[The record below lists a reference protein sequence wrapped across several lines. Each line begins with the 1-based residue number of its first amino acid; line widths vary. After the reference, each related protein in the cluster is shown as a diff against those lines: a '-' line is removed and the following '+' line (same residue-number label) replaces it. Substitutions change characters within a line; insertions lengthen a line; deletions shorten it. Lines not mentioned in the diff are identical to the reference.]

1 MAVADPQQ
9 TQYLKTGEEY
19 VKSLQD
25 DREVYYKGER
35 VEDVTT
41 HVATGGGIREIAAVY
56 DDQFDAQAQNVLTYV
71 RDDGARVTSSYLIP
85 RTRDDLRFRREGIKH
100 VARATWGTHG
110 RGIDMIAT
118 LPLGM
123 LGELPSFKREC
134 PEFAENIHWYL
145 KHAEENNI
153 HLGETIVDPQGFR
166 SRAAGTAPETPA
178 PERATARIVK
188 EDSTGIWISG
198 VKGVGTCV
206 PQANELVLGS
216 LPPAA
221 RRGELLGLRARRL
234 PGPADVLPRA
244 GAPAGRQRLRPPAD
258 LARRGDRVDRRLR
271 QPLRARA
278 SGSWPRARAR
288 CTA

>member
-100 VARATWGTHG
+100 VAR
-110 RGIDMIAT
+110 
-118 LPLGM
+118 
-123 LGELPSFKREC
+123 
-134 PEFAENIHWYL
+134 
-145 KHAEENNI
+145 
-153 HLGETIVDPQGFR
+153 
-166 SRAAGTAPETPA
+166 
-178 PERATARIVK
+178 
-188 EDSTGIWISG
+188 ST
-198 VKGVGTCV
+198 
-206 PQANELVLGS
+206 
-216 LPPAA
+216 
-221 RRGELLGLRARRL
+221 
-234 PGPADVLPRA
+234 
-244 GAPAGRQRLRPPAD
+244 
-258 LARRGDRVDRRLR
+258 
-271 QPLRARA
+271 
-278 SGSWPRARAR
+278 
-288 CTA
+288 